1 MKENNKTRGNSM
13 KAVPAEGKM
22 FLYEKP
28 EYLSPKT
35 HAGIGWRTPSQPY
48 AFARAVNSIP
58 LVASEIPSAQ
68 KFYPIIF
75 PDMERGGPI
84 AVFSTEE
91 GTNPFVSDDGNW
103 MQDYYIP
110 AYLRRYPIAT
120 VKGDQDK
127 VAIVVD
133 RSSEGIVE
141 NAEKNF
147 FEGDKLTSWG
157 QSLVDFS
164 VQYEQDVIET
174 RLFMSKLR
182 DLKLL
187 TTKHVGQTIDGED
200 RAYANFI
207 SIDGDVLKNLSN
219 DQLLELNNK
228 GYLAI
233 IFAQLFSQENWS
245 KIISK
250 RTDIQI

>member
-1 MKENNKTRGNSM
+1 
-13 KAVPAEGKM
+13 
-22 FLYEKP
+22 
-28 EYLSPKT
+28 
-35 HAGIGWRTPSQPY
+35 
-48 AFARAVNSIP
+48 
-58 LVASEIPSAQ
+58 
-68 KFYPIIF
+68 
-75 PDMERGGPI
+75 
-84 AVFSTEE
+84 
-91 GTNPFVSDDGNW
+91 
-103 MQDYYIP
+103 

-120 VKGDQDK
+120 VKGDQNN

-182 DLKLL
+182 NLKLL
-187 TTKHVGQTIDGED
+187 TTKHVGQTIDGKD

>member
-1 MKENNKTRGNSM
+1 M
-13 KAVPAEGKM
+13 
-22 FLYEKP
+22 
-28 EYLSPKT
+28 
-35 HAGIGWRTPSQPY
+35 
-48 AFARAVNSIP
+48 
-58 LVASEIPSAQ
+58 
-68 KFYPIIF
+68 
-75 PDMERGGPI
+75 
-84 AVFSTEE
+84 
-91 GTNPFVSDDGNW
+91 
-103 MQDYYIP
+103 
-110 AYLRRYPIAT
+110 
-120 VKGDQDK
+120 
-127 VAIVVD
+127 VD

-182 DLKLL
+182 NLKLL
-187 TTKHVGQTIDGED
+187 TTKHVGQTIDGKD

-250 RTDIQI
+250 RADIQI

>member
-35 HAGIGWRTPSQPY
+35 HADIGWRTPSQPY

-120 VKGDQDK
+120 VKGDQNN

-147 FEGDKLTSWG
+147 F
-157 QSLVDFS
+157 
-164 VQYEQDVIET
+164 
-174 RLFMSKLR
+174 
-182 DLKLL
+182 
-187 TTKHVGQTIDGED
+187 
-200 RAYANFI
+200 
-207 SIDGDVLKNLSN
+207 
-219 DQLLELNNK
+219 
-228 GYLAI
+228 
-233 IFAQLFSQENWS
+233 
-245 KIISK
+245 
-250 RTDIQI
+250 